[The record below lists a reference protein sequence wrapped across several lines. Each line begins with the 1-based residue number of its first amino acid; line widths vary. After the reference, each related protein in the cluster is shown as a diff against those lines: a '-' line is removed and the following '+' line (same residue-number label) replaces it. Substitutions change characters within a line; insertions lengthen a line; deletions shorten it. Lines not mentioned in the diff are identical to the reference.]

1 MSKKVSGS
9 ACGNPNLAPIKPVDQ
24 SRTKT
29 KGNVLEKRFTKV
41 LCLRLTHSHQPPQPT
56 DFSAMRNGPVW
67 GSLWVSKPN
76 CHQLL
81 EVVLEFCSMFQQLQ
95 ITIEISV

>member
-1 MSKKVSGS
+1 
-9 ACGNPNLAPIKPVDQ
+9 
-24 SRTKT
+24 
-29 KGNVLEKRFTKV
+29 
-41 LCLRLTHSHQPPQPT
+41 
-56 DFSAMRNGPVW
+56 MRNGPVW